1 MTALQLMRQFVTI
14 SGGMEILDTPDH
26 LASAKVFFARAEVQH
41 RILTL
46 PEGWLKTA
54 LLIFSHLVIFP
65 LNPKLQLCVKYSSRL
80 RQQVSL
86 DVEEDSGY
94 LRLWAVVV
102 AGMVSNGATRL
113 ALSEIATN
121 LCSAFDIHSK
131 VDAAKAVQSVLWS
144 NTIRQTCLAEFVSL
158 VVGQHDDRSLDSSFC
173 CLDNNP
179 QEDFV
184 DQVPQSAALIQEIA
198 NNYVLGM

>member
-1 MTALQLMRQFVTI
+1 
-14 SGGMEILDTPDH
+14 MEGLDTLDH

-41 RILTL
+41 RVLAL

-65 LNPKLQLCVKYSSRL
+65 LNPKLQLCVKYSSRI

-86 DVEEDSGY
+86 DTEEDSDY

-102 AGMVSNGATRL
+102 AGMVSNGAARL
-113 ALSEIATN
+113 ALSDIASN
-121 LCSAFDIHSK
+121 LCSAVEIHSK
-131 VDAAKAVQSVLWS
+131 EDAVKAVQSVLWS
-144 NTIRQTCLAEFVSL
+144 DTIKRTYLAEFLSL
-158 VVGQHDDRSLDSSFC
+158 VLGQHDGRSLD
-173 CLDNNP
+173 DNS

-184 DQVPQSAALIQEIA
+184 EQVPQSAAFIQKIA
-198 NNYVLGM
+198 DNYVFGM